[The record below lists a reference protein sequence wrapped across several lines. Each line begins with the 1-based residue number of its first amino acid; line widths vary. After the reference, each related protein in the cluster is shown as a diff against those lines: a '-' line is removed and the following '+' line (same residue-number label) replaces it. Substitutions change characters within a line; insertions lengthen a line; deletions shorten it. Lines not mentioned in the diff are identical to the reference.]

1 MISQLILIKL
11 DNIYK
16 RKKMKRKERFVDMK
30 NLLQSMNKSRKKNS
44 NNQLMRQRKKK
55 RKDTIDLI

>member
-44 NNQLMRQRKKK
+44 NN
-55 RKDTIDLI
+55 